1 MKETLTKVTN
11 FIKIVLSFTIS
22 IFVKIIDFLSFLISK
37 LFYYL
42 THNIIIYVTH
52 SHITWFKRFKMKITY
67 RRRESFYGYV
77 FISIW
82 IVGFIF
88 LQFYPLT
95 QSLKYSFNKVII
107 TGGEG
112 IIFTPV
118 GFNNYIE
125 IFTTDLRFIEFLQ
138 AFVSQVIL
146 YVPIIL
152 IISMMIAILLNQK
165 IKLRGFFRSIYF
177 LPVIISSGPVINELV
192 KQGAGSIPAVQENS
206 ILLLIEQN
214 LPLFIAQPLTL
225 LFNELIIVLWFS
237 GVQIVLFL
245 AGLQKIN
252 GEIYEAASIDG
263 SSAWESFWKITLP
276 SLRNIILVSAIFT
289 IVMLSTFSNNSVIK
303 HISGQMFDT
312 TKGYGYSSALS
323 WIYFLVVS
331 VILAIAALLIAYQ
344 KEHKEKQ
351 VRRFIK

>member
-1 MKETLTKVTN
+1 MKKTITHILD
-11 FIKIVLSFTIS
+11 FIIKLKKSLGLFLKKI
-22 IFVKIIDFLSFLISK
+22 
-37 LFYYL
+37 FYIL
-42 THNIIIYVTH
+42 THNFVIHVSH
-52 SHITWFKRFKMKITY
+52 SHIIWFRKLKMNITY
-67 RRRESFYGYV
+67 RRRESFYGYL
-77 FISIW
+77 FIGIW
-82 IVGFIF
+82 IIGFLF
-88 LQFYPLT
+88 LQLYPLA
-95 QSLKYSFNKVII
+95 QSLIYSFNKVII

-112 IIFTPV
+112 IRFTNV
-118 GFNNYIE
+118 GFANYIE
-125 IFTTDLRFIEFLQ
+125 IFTTDLRYIQFLQ
-138 AFVSQVIL
+138 AFISQIIL

-192 KQGAGSIPAVQENS
+192 KQGAGSIPAVADNS
-206 ILLLIEQN
+206 ILLMIQET
-214 LPLFIAQPLTL
+214 LPAFISEPITL
-225 LFNELIIVLWFS
+225 LFNELIVVLWFS

-252 GEIYEAASIDG
+252 GEIYEAAAIDG

-289 IVMLSTFSNNSVIK
+289 IVMFSTFSNNNVIR
-303 HISGQMFDT
+303 HISQTMFDT
-312 TKGYGYSSALS
+312 TKGYGYSAALS

-331 VILAIAALLIAYQ
+331 IILSITALLIAYQ

-351 VRRFIK
+351 IRRFTR